1 MEKAFVIAV
10 DGPGGAG
17 KGELTKRLAKEFG
30 FALLDSGA
38 IYRVLAY
45 AARQAG
51 LAMFDEDSLVQEANV
66 LSLSFKVKDDGV
78 HVLLGKEDV
87 TKAIRTEENG
97 INASKVAAHP
107 LVRTA
112 LLERQRAFRQEPGLV
127 ADGRDMGTVVFPDA
141 QVKIFLD
148 ASPEVRATRRQKQ
161 LEAAG
166 KEADYEQILKEIT
179 ERDERD
185 RNRPDRLPI
194 HPHQDVVNSPAK
206 SLRYSYWLYR
216 PDCPLKSTGQFGAP
230 YIPHLNPRLLPATS
244 LPPAC

>member
-1 MEKAFVIAV
+1 MNKAFVIAV

-17 KGELTKRLAKEFG
+17 KGELTKRLAKEFS
-30 FALLDSGA
+30 FELLDSGA

-45 AARQAG
+45 AARKAG
-51 LAMFDEDSLVQEANV
+51 LAMFDEESLVQEANV
-66 LSLSFKVKDDGV
+66 LSLSFDVQEDGV

-97 INASKVAAHP
+97 VNASKVAAHP
-107 LVRTA
+107 LVRQA

-148 ASPEVRATRRQKQ
+148 ASAEVRAQRRKLQ
-161 LEAAG
+161 LEQAG
-166 KEADYEQILKEIT
+166 KEADFDLILKEIT

-185 RNRPDRLPI
+185 RNRP
-194 HPHQDVVNSPAK
+194 VA
-206 SLRYSYWLYR
+206 
-216 PDCPLKSTGQFGAP
+216 PLKPADDALLLDSTNMSIEEVFNAACQ
-230 YIPHLNPRLLPATS
+230 YIRS
-244 LPPAC
+244 KMD